1 MLVAVDSILSDSEKL
16 LTTSAPPVIR
26 VTSKLE
32 YSTKIETENGTQLQL
47 FEIKRF
53 RSGSCRCWKFVI

>member
-32 YSTKIETENGTQLQL
+32 YSTKIERDETENGTRLHL
-47 FEIKRF
+47 FE
-53 RSGSCRCWKFVI
+53 W

>member
-47 FEIKRF
+47 FAR
-53 RSGSCRCWKFVI
+53 

>member
-26 VTSKLE
+26 VISKLE

-47 FEIKRF
+47 FER
-53 RSGSCRCWKFVI
+53 